1 MTMITII
8 TYIWWVAC
16 SKSKAPHDRVFRA
29 HLVDDHGDGD
39 NPDGD
44 DDDDGNEDNG
54 NRWQSDGDHCYS

>member
-1 MTMITII
+1 MVTII

-16 SKSKAPHDRVFRA
+16 SKSKAPHDRGFRA

-44 DDDDGNEDNG
+44 DNGNEDNC